1 MLRKLMLLL
10 TAAFVISGLVL
21 TISAPA
27 EASHRRDRGDQNRDR
42 DYGSNNRGREN
53 GNNNN
58 NNQRRDPSLA
68 VSYINPDTGAATAN
82 PDVNP
87 NSSCNSPDR
96 DDNQMVSPAG
106 STANNV
112 HNDAC
117 LFSGGGYGNR
127 SGQQRFDGPVSWD
140 SSGVGVISA
149 CPDPDAGGPKT
160 ATNTGTRCIQ
170 TGFQTTGM
178 AGDTEYHI
186 RLNSTVAGQQ
196 IVIFRYDPERNG
208 CGDAMVKDQIVI
220 NWFA

>member
-27 EASHRRDRGDQNRDR
+27 EASHRRDR
-42 DYGSNNRGREN
+42 DYGDS
-53 GNNNN
+53 N
-58 NNQRRDPSLA
+58 NNQRGDPSLA

-87 NSSCNSPDR
+87 NSSCNYPDR
-96 DDNQMVSPAG
+96 NDDQKVSPVG

-117 LFSGGGYGNR
+117 LFSGGYGY
-127 SGQQRFDGPVSWD
+127 SYGQQRFDGPVSWD

-160 ATNTGTRCIQ
+160 ASNTGTRCIQ

-186 RLNSTVAGQQ
+186 RLNSMVAGQQ
-196 IVIFRYDPERNG
+196 YVTFCYDPELNG
-208 CGDAMVKDQIVI
+208 CGDARVKDQIVI
-220 NWFA
+220 NWFAS